1 MTSAL
6 RDKIDQ
12 ALKEAML
19 AKEKRRMGTLRLVN
33 AAIKDRRIQNRS
45 AGKGDTVDDAEVM
58 EILAKMIKQRRD
70 SIKMYEDG
78 GRCELAEQEREEI
91 AVVEEFLPAQLGE
104 DDMRVAVEKVIEE
117 IGAAGLKDMGR
128 TMGTLKD
135 QYAGQMDF
143 GKASAM
149 VKERLG

>member
-1 MTSAL
+1 M
-6 RDKIDQ
+6 
-12 ALKEAML
+12 
-19 AKEKRRMGTLRLVN
+19 
-33 AAIKDRRIQNRS
+33 
-45 AGKGDTVDDAEVM
+45 
-58 EILAKMIKQRRD
+58 
-70 SIKMYEDG
+70 
-78 GRCELAEQEREEI
+78 
-91 AVVEEFLPAQLGE
+91 PAQLGE